1 MSQQEDDLRALAKIM
16 DFLRAVS
23 IILVVMNVYWFCYEA
38 IRLWGVDI
46 GVVDRILMNFD
57 HTAGLFHSVL
67 YTKLFAVLLLA
78 LSCLGTKG
86 VKGEKITWRKIWTVL
101 AAGFVLFF
109 LNWWILALPLP
120 VEAVT
125 ALYILTIGT
134 GYVCL
139 LMGGLWMSRL
149 LKHNLIDRKSTRLNS
164 SHTLA
169 SRMPSSA

>member
-46 GVVDRILMNFD
+46 GVVDRILMNFNR
-57 HTAGLFHSVL
+57 TAGLFHSIL

-86 VKGEKITWRKIWTVL
+86 VKGEKITWGKDL
-101 AAGFVLFF
+101 D
-109 LNWWILALPLP
+109 
-120 VEAVT
+120 
-125 ALYILTIGT
+125 GT
-134 GYVCL
+134 CRRASCCSSSTGGYWHCRC
-139 LMGGLWMSRL
+139 RL
-149 LKHNLIDRKSTRLNS
+149 KR
-164 SHTLA
+164 
-169 SRMPSSA
+169 